1 MNIGGFSVSEK
12 DLVRALHDAGCDD
25 TTIKRFIK
33 TEGRKKDMLRLLQE
47 QRENILN
54 ILHPVQRQL
63 ECIDF
68 IIYKIRKAGEK

>member
-1 MNIGGFSVSEK
+1 MNISGFSVSEK

-25 TTIKRFIK
+25 TTIKKFIETK
-33 TEGRKKDMLRLLQE
+33 GRKKDMLRLLQD
-47 QRENILN
+47 QRVNILN

-68 IIYKIRKAGEK
+68 LIYKIRKAGEK